1 MSSGP
6 RISVIVAVKNRA
18 TTLARCLES
27 VPEGV
32 ELLVADGGSTDG
44 SAEIVRRAA
53 ARLSWW
59 CSEPDG
65 GVYAAWNKPLR
76 HATGDWILFLGGDDW
91 IASPEDWGTIGAR
104 LDQLPHDVRVAYG
117 PVRLV
122 AASGREVAVVGEPW
136 ERAGPLFRRQMS
148 LPHQGV
154 FHRRELFAAVGSF
167 DESYRIAGDY
177 ELLLRELPAHPAA
190 FLGADVVVAAMTTG
204 GLSLQAANTLLHL
217 REIRRAQER
226 HGVFAFT
233 PSYVARWLRAAL
245 RRTGDAVI
253 GPRLAG
259 RLADAM
265 RVVSGRPPL
274 WSVE

>member
-1 MSSGP
+1 MTPAP
-6 RISVIVAVKNRA
+6 RISVIVAVKDRA
-18 TTLARCLES
+18 ATLARCLES
-27 VPEGV
+27 VPDGV

-44 SAEIVRRAA
+44 SAEILRHAA

-65 GVYAAWNKPLR
+65 GVYPAWNKALG

-91 IASPEDWGTIGAR
+91 ISSAADWVTIAAR
-104 LDQLPHDVRVAYG
+104 LDGLPHDVRVAYG

-136 ERAGPLFRRQMS
+136 ERAGPLFPRQMS
-148 LPHQGV
+148 IPHQGV
-154 FHRRELFAAVGSF
+154 FHRRDLFAAIGSF

-190 FLGADVVVAAMTTG
+190 FLGADVVVASMTTG
-204 GLSLQAANTLLHL
+204 GLSLQGCNTLLHL

-226 HGVFAFT
+226 HGVFAFN
-233 PSYVARWLRAAL
+233 PAYVARWLRAAL

-259 RLADAM
+259 RLAD
-265 RVVSGRPPL
+265 RVRNAGGRPPL
-274 WSVE
+274 WSVK